1 MKFNLVEEHEDGSAT
16 CTIDFEAN
24 EVTYLLNYAVVEAL
38 KNTIE
43 QGKLLTPEEEDE

>member
-24 EVTYLLNYAVVEAL
+24 EVAYLLNYAVVETL
-38 KNTIE
+38 KKAIAE
-43 QGKLLTPEEEDE
+43 GKLLTPEEEDE